1 MSLGSCT
8 SDDENVDRMSV
19 RFVADPVSVPEARRI
34 TLATLTQWRLEQ
46 LGDDVSLVVTE
57 LCTNAALHSDG
68 RFLDLLLE
76 RRGQT
81 VRIAVS
87 DDGCVPAAA
96 VVRRP
101 LALLPKSAA
110 PLPLENAATTG
121 RGLAIVE
128 ILSDSWGVT
137 ETAGGKRV
145 WAELSVA
152 GCAEPRP
159 AFPRDR
165 EHDVAVA
172 APGTAADQLPAGWHL
187 VRLLDCPVQLS
198 LRQDDHI
205 DELIRELQLIDGRR
219 EEHGPPGELAQLIE
233 NLLGRHAHAR
243 HLGRQVA
250 QDAAAAGAQVIT
262 IDMPMAAA
270 GAVDVQRLHEAVRAA
285 DTLCEQRRLLTL
297 TSPPELR
304 RLRAWLAAEIHDQI
318 TEGRQ
323 PRPFA

>member
-1 MSLGSCT
+1 M
-8 SDDENVDRMSV
+8 
-19 RFVADPVSVPEARRI
+19 
-34 TLATLTQWRLEQ
+34 
-46 LGDDVSLVVTE
+46 
-57 LCTNAALHSDG
+57 
-68 RFLDLLLE
+68 
-76 RRGQT
+76 
-81 VRIAVS
+81 
-87 DDGCVPAAA
+87 
-96 VVRRP
+96 
-101 LALLPKSAA
+101 
-110 PLPLENAATTG
+110 
-121 RGLAIVE
+121 
-128 ILSDSWGVT
+128 
-137 ETAGGKRV
+137 
-145 WAELSVA
+145 
-152 GCAEPRP
+152 
-159 AFPRDR
+159 
-165 EHDVAVA
+165 
-172 APGTAADQLPAGWHL
+172 
-187 VRLLDCPVQLS
+187 
-198 LRQDDHI
+198 RQDDHI